1 VKLLEKLFDRTR
13 PQFEPGGRWHLLRP
27 LAQGTEAF
35 FFGSN
40 ETTHAAPHARD
51 PLDSKRFMMMVIIAL
66 FPAFLASVYFF
77 GLRVIAMMAVSYIA
91 GGIVEVAFAIL
102 RKKDIHEGFFVTGFL
117 FPLVVPPTTP
127 LWVVAVGV
135 VFGVLVG
142 KEVFGGTGRNLFN
155 PVLVGRAFLAVA
167 YPRPLASGF
176 VIPGQWPWGRLS
188 EYVTLANTDAISG
201 ATPLVLGK
209 QGQYAS
215 LMDLLLGSVTGS
227 AGETSALAILIGGVF
242 LCMVRV
248 ANYRNVV
255 GILGTVFVFSAILH
269 QADPSRF
276 GPPLWHLLAGGLF
289 LGAFFMATDPVT
301 SPATNGGKWVY
312 GILIGVLVVL
322 IRNFSGWVEGV
333 MFAILLGNLAS
344 PLIDEVF
351 IGLRM
356 RRLQRE
362 E

>member
-1 VKLLEKLFDRTR
+1 MKLLEKLFDRTR
-13 PQFEPGGRWHLLRP
+13 PQFEQGGRWHLLRP

-35 FFGSN
+35 FFGSD
-40 ETTHAAPHARD
+40 ERTLSAPHARD
-51 PLDSKRFMMMVIIAL
+51 PLDSKRFMMMVIVAL

-91 GGIVEVAFAIL
+91 GGIVEVAFAII

-127 LWVVAVGV
+127 LWIVAVGV

-167 YPRPLASGF
+167 YPLPLASGY
-176 VIPGQWPWGRLS
+176 VIPGNWPWGRLTQ
-188 EYVTLANTDAISG
+188 YITLADTDVLSG
-201 ATPLVLGK
+201 ATPLALGK
-209 QGQYAS
+209 QGEYAS
-215 LMDLLLGSVTGS
+215 LWDGLLGSISGS

-242 LCMVRV
+242 LCLVRV
-248 ANYRNVV
+248 ANWRTVAA
-255 GILGTVFVFSAILH
+255 ILGTVFVLSAIL
-269 QADPSRF
+269 QAADPSRF
-276 GPPLWHLLAGGLF
+276 GPPLWHLLSGGLM

-301 SPATNGGKWVY
+301 SPATNTGKLVY
-312 GILIGVLVVL
+312 GMLIGVLVVV

-344 PLIDEVF
+344 PLIDEMF
-351 IGLRM
+351 IGLRV

-362 E
+362 G

>member
-1 VKLLEKLFDRTR
+1 MKLLEKLFDQTR
-13 PQFEPGGRWHLLRP
+13 PQFDPGGRWHLLRP

-35 FFGSN
+35 FFGSA
-40 ETTHAAPHARD
+40 ERTELAPHARD
-51 PLDSKRFMMMVIIAL
+51 PIDSKRFMMMVIIAL
-66 FPAFLASVYFF
+66 LPAFLASVYFF
-77 GLRVIAMMAVSYIA
+77 GSRIIVMMAVSYIA

-102 RKKDIHEGFFVTGFL
+102 RKKEIHEGFFVTGFL

-127 LWVVAVGV
+127 LWIVAVGV

-167 YPRPLASGF
+167 YPAPLASGY
-176 VIPGQWPWGRLS
+176 VIPGDWGWGRLTD
-188 EYVTLANTDAISG
+188 YITVADTDAISG
-201 ATPLVLGK
+201 ATPLALGK
-209 QGQYAS
+209 QGEFAG
-215 LMDLLLGSVTGS
+215 LWDCLLGSISGS

-242 LCMVRV
+242 LCLVRV
-248 ANYRNVV
+248 ANWRNVA
-255 GILGTVFVFSAILH
+255 GILGAVFVLSAIL
-269 QADPSRF
+269 QFSDPSRF
-276 GPPLWHLLAGGLF
+276 GPPLWHLLTGGLM

-301 SPATNGGKWVY
+301 SPTTNTGKWVY
-312 GILIGVLVVL
+312 GILIGVLVVV

-344 PLIDEVF
+344 PLIDEIFV
-351 IGLRM
+351 GLRV

-362 E
+362 G

>member
-1 VKLLEKLFDRTR
+1 MKLLEKLFDVTR
-13 PQFEPGGRWHLLRP
+13 PQFAPGGRWHWLRP
-27 LAQGTEAF
+27 LAQGAEAF
-35 FFGSN
+35 FFGSD
-40 ETTHAAPHARD
+40 ERTPAAPHARD

-66 FPAFLASVYFF
+66 LPAFLASVYFF
-77 GLRVIAMMAVSYIA
+77 GLRIIAMMAVSYIA

-127 LWVVAVGV
+127 LWIVAVGV

-176 VIPGQWPWGRLS
+176 VIPGEWPWGRLT
-188 EYVTLANTDAISG
+188 EYVSSANLDALSG

-209 QGQYAS
+209 QGQYANV
-215 LMDLLLGSVTGS
+215 LDCLLGSISGS

-242 LCMVRV
+242 LCLTRV

-255 GILGTVFVFSAILH
+255 GILGSVFVFSAILH
-269 QADPSRF
+269 LADPVRF
-276 GPPLWHLLAGGLF
+276 GPPLWHLFAGGLF

-301 SPATNGGKWVY
+301 SPATNSGKWVY
-312 GILIGVLVVL
+312 GMLIGLLVVL

-351 IGLRM
+351 IGVRM

-362 E
+362 G